1 MACLFRCGAVWFTSG
16 MAEQDVEPV
25 VVDAD
30 ALVQAQASEVP
41 ALARAVLDIIALI
54 VRKNGI
60 LEISWAWTMC

>member
-1 MACLFRCGAVWFTSG
+1 

-41 ALARAVLDIIALI
+41 ALTWAVLDIIALI
-54 VRKNGI
+54 VIKNGI
-60 LEISWAWTMC
+60 LKISWAWTMC